1 MKWSNPCEINDLSQR
16 KKKAYYSAIPQS
28 ELAIPKKAYYS
39 ARKE

>member
-1 MKWSNPCEINDLSQR
+1 MISGKE
-16 KKKAYYSAIPQS
+16 KKAYYSAIPQS